1 LDQYADQFAAQLPR
15 PRSSFYLQP
24 FDNVMTSVM
33 SHMSFVEESL
43 GFYPISVEAY
53 ILQDFKIAHLSV
65 TFL

>member
-1 LDQYADQFAAQLPR
+1 
-15 PRSSFYLQP
+15 
-24 FDNVMTSVM
+24 
-33 SHMSFVEESL
+33 MSFVEESL